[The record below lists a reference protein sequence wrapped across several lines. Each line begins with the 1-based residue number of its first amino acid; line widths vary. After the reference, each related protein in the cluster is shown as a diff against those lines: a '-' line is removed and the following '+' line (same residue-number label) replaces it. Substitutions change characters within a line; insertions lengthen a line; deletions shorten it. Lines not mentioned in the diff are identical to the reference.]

1 MISAI
6 YPREKYPGVDNVL
19 WDEETEGEQAD
30 DVELDGHPG
39 GLYIGALMSRHCRR
53 DGLVW
58 EPSGKL
64 PREQDKILRVSE
76 GREVHQRSHS
86 IG

>member
-1 MISAI
+1 
-6 YPREKYPGVDNVL
+6 
-19 WDEETEGEQAD
+19 
-30 DVELDGHPG
+30 
-39 GLYIGALMSRHCRR
+39 MSRHCRR